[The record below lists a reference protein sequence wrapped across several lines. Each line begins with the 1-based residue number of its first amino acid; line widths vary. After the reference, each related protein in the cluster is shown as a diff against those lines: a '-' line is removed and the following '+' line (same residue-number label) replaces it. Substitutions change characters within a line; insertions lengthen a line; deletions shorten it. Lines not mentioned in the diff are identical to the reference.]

1 MRSGAGPRNDGARS
15 LEIVELAE
23 LRGGLRVEVVN
34 GHVGAKLRQANSNRM
49 TQAAAR
55 SGHERDLSLQGK
67 LFIHRSPFFTSSRAP
82 SDWRRSGA
90 TVLARN
96 RRPLMWA
103 GSTPM
108 AC

>member
-1 MRSGAGPRNDGARS
+1 MRPGAGPRNDSARS

-23 LRGGLRVEVVN
+23 LRGGLRVEVMN

-67 LFIHRSPFFTSSRAP
+67 LFIHRSPFLHPAERLQIGDAP
-82 SDWRRSGA
+82 AQLFQLVIDDR
-90 TVLARN
+90 
-96 RRPLMWA
+96 
-103 GSTPM
+103 
-108 AC
+108 